1 MITDLLVAVL
11 LLATAATGTAVALTR
26 EPTRQALVLS
36 AYGLVL
42 GGLMVALQAP
52 DVALAQIG
60 IGTAIVPLLVVLTV
74 AKVDRELERPRRRT
88 GRGLVSRRLA
98 SRLLATVGLIGAG
111 TLLLVAL
118 GGLPR
123 LGDVPHP
130 YADRTVPA
138 ALSRNTANVISS
150 VNFDQRAFDTL
161 GEEFVLFSA
170 AVAALLLLRRFHDE
184 DARRR

>member
-74 AKVDRELERPRRRT
+74 AKVDREL
-88 GRGLVSRRLA
+88 S
-98 SRLLATVGLIGAG
+98 
-111 TLLLVAL
+111 
-118 GGLPR
+118 
-123 LGDVPHP
+123 
-130 YADRTVPA
+130 DRDDGP
-138 ALSRNTANVISS
+138 
-150 VNFDQRAFDTL
+150 
-161 GEEFVLFSA
+161 
-170 AVAALLLLRRFHDE
+170 DE
-184 DARRR
+184 DS